1 MKIRAAALSDHKELT
16 HLSKVLGYPIEEEV
30 LIEGLKSILAEEDH
44 LLLVAEIK
52 GKAVGMIEAQPYSTV
67 YSAGQFFN
75 VLGLVVDDQVQKQG
89 VGGKLLSAIEEEA
102 RQRGMQGIRLNSN
115 VKRHAAH
122 RFYENHGYHSSH
134 EQKRFIKE
142 L

>member
-1 MKIRAAALSDHKELT
+1 M
-16 HLSKVLGYPIEEEV
+16 
-30 LIEGLKSILAEEDH
+30 
-44 LLLVAEIK
+44 LVAEIK
-52 GKAVGMIEAQPYSTV
+52 GKAVGMIEAQLYSTV

-89 VGGKLLSAIEEEA
+89 VGGKLLSAIEEA

-122 RFYENHGYHSSH
+122 RFYENHGYQSSH

-142 L
+142 LHY